1 MRKDL
6 FLEEARLGA
15 RNPVLVEYDE
25 APHLLGTRRRARW
38 YALVDLAH
46 VVMLVEERIV
56 DRARGA
62 RLLAGLLEILHL
74 APDRFPW
81 DPRSGSYL
89 VQIEHYLGQRL
100 GEDVAGHL
108 QTGRSRND
116 QEGAADR
123 LYLRDRLLDVVG
135 DLLRLLRELTR
146 RAVEHAD
153 ALMPGYTHL
162 QHAQPWSFGH
172 FLLRHASP
180 LERDAQRLVGAYART
195 NLSALGGAAKAGT
208 SWPVNRRRAAQLL
221 GHDGLVTN
229 SCDAGVFARD
239 HLEEDVAVLALLMS
253 NLGRLATDLYVF
265 HSWEFGFV
273 QVADGLAGTSSIMPQ
288 KKNPHALERVKALAG
303 QAIGWLPSVTGCQRG
318 VLSTDLDIAFGDDV
332 VTPALDGSVASLRL
346 LTEVLR
352 TLSVDR
358 PRMADRAGAFWST
371 TSHLADELVRR
382 FDLPFRAAHHVV
394 GRFVRESLAAGHEPT
409 RASGELL
416 AGAAHQITGRDL
428 RLSDTELR
436 AALDARQFLTSRTSE
451 GSVHPRHV
459 VDHAEALGRTLEAHE
474 RWHAQRQAEAHRAI
488 AGLEERARALASSE
502 P

>member
-1 MRKDL
+1 
-6 FLEEARLGA
+6 
-15 RNPVLVEYDE
+15 
-25 APHLLGTRRRARW
+25 
-38 YALVDLAH
+38 
-46 VVMLVEERIV
+46 
-56 DRARGA
+56 
-62 RLLAGLLEILHL
+62 
-74 APDRFPW
+74 
-81 DPRSGSYL
+81 
-89 VQIEHYLGQRL
+89 
-100 GEDVAGHL
+100 
-108 QTGRSRND
+108 
-116 QEGAADR
+116 
-123 LYLRDRLLDVVG
+123 
-135 DLLRLLRELTR
+135 
-146 RAVEHAD
+146 
-153 ALMPGYTHL
+153 
-162 QHAQPWSFGH
+162 
-172 FLLRHASP
+172 
-180 LERDAQRLVGAYART
+180 
-195 NLSALGGAAKAGT
+195 
-208 SWPVNRRRAAQLL
+208 
-221 GHDGLVTN
+221 
-229 SCDAGVFARD
+229 
-239 HLEEDVAVLALLMS
+239 
-253 NLGRLATDLYVF
+253 
-265 HSWEFGFV
+265 
-273 QVADGLAGTSSIMPQ
+273 MPQ